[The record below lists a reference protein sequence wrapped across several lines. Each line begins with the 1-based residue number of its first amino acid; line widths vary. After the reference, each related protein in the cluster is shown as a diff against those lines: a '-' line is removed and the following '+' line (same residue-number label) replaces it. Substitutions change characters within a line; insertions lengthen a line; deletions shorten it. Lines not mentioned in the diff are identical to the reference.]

1 MILNLLTVA
10 VLGFVGFR
18 LVTSARTAIGGVARQ
33 RTRDILSG
41 LRWRHFAWAPVAL
54 ISVLVVASLLLLV
67 PPLRIG
73 WWTLLGGQG
82 NIIVGNTSRTKGTVL
97 VWLVPAVFIALLLPA
112 LPLFAEREEWAF
124 RRGAEHWST
133 ARRIRRGLEF
143 GLVHL

>member
-67 PPLRIG
+67 PPLRAAVNHDRCP
-73 WWTLLGGQG
+73 LLSQQRGDGEAD
-82 NIIVGNTSRTKGTVL
+82 SRCRASNQCLL
-97 VWLVPAVFIALLLPA
+97 VRQL
-112 LPLFAEREEWAF
+112 
-124 RRGAEHWST
+124 
-133 ARRIRRGLEF
+133 
-143 GLVHL
+143 